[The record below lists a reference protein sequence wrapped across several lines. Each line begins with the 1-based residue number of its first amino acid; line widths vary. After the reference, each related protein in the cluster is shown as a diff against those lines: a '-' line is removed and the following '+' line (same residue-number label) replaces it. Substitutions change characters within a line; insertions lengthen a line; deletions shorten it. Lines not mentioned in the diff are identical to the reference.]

1 MSRRMGPLSTACTVS
16 YCRAREE
23 PSTRI
28 WERHRTQEH
37 FRTLSLGLV
46 AFVVA
51 CALMKNNKNKKKL
64 ALDNFNSFKN
74 RCIDPATTV
83 GKIIAT
89 RTHKLLL

>member
-37 FRTLSLGLV
+37 FRNLSLGLV
-46 AFVVA
+46 ASVVV

-74 RCIDPATTV
+74 RFIDPATTV

-89 RTHKLLL
+89 RAHKLLL